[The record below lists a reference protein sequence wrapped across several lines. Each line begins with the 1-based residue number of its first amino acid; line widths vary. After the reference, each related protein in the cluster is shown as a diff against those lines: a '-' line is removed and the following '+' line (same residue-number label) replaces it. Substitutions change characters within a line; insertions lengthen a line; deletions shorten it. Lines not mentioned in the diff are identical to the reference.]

1 MPVCF
6 STEARVRGIRMK
18 MGDLGAADA
27 QHRAEQAETAGLYMI
42 CTLSKHMRRSKVTT
56 AL

>member
-1 MPVCF
+1 
-6 STEARVRGIRMK
+6 MK